1 MLEEERDEEE
11 EQEVKWGEEE
21 EVVVSFVSMIVAQF
35 HPDSQLLSRKAW
47 WVGCSDD
54 DDARDL

>member
-21 EVVVSFVSMIVAQF
+21 EVVVSFVSMIIAQF
-35 HPDSQLLSRKAW
+35 NPDSQLLSR
-47 WVGCSDD
+47 
-54 DDARDL
+54 